1 MKKIAQLLLLAF
13 GLCSATAY
21 ASVNLES
28 YMGGDGVMAKADAK
42 DVLSAVFLHNINQ
55 LDNVDTEVAKLVR
68 MSDINIAFI
77 YVGRLEDHFS
87 TEIYTLILDKRWN
100 VVDGALLGYQ
110 GDPILMEIAAP
121 QNDVAYRTDDTQTY
135 KINGDTIKVMRTYQ
149 FNSTATGGD
158 YFIKE
163 GTVYNN
169 LLIRKDGKLVPL
181 PVEATAIL
189 TEGDANYLSESH
201 KQPTKTTTKGEF
213 DGYGMNMMRIS
224 QTPISATLDMARLNK
239 DAASVKN
246 ARKNSNDKRVHIK
259 AALSAQWI
267 INTGLREGD
276 DFLTWIA
283 QHPEEEHF
291 TPLLLETLRESG
303 MGEAEWLQQKVK
315 ALKDKKA
322 RKWWQ
327 TWMTDNQVNPD

>member
-1 MKKIAQLLLLAF
+1 MKQILNLLLLALLLAWTP
-13 GLCSATAY
+13 GHAA
-21 ASVNLES
+21 VNIEK
-28 YMGGDGVMAKADAK
+28 YMGGDGVVDKADAK
-42 DVLSAVFLHNINQ
+42 EMLSSVFLHNINQ
-55 LDNVDTEVAKLVR
+55 LDNVDTEVAKLVKLT
-68 MSDINIAFI
+68 SFNIAFI
-77 YVGRLEDHFS
+77 YVGRLEDFS
-87 TEIYTLILDKRWN
+87 TEIYTLILDKQWN
-100 VVDGALLGYQ
+100 VIDGALLGYL

-135 KINGDTIKVMRTYQ
+135 KLNGDTIKVMRTYQ
-149 FNSTATGGD
+149 FYSTAKGGD
-158 YFIKE
+158 YFTKD
-163 GTVYNN
+163 GTVYSN
-169 LLIRKDGKLVPL
+169 LLIRQDGKLVPL

-201 KQPTKTTTKGEF
+201 KLPTKTLTKGEF

-224 QTPISATLDMARLNK
+224 QTPISATLNMERLNK

-246 ARKNSNDKRVHIK
+246 ARKNSEDKRVHTK
-259 AALSAQWI
+259 AALAAQWI

-283 QHPEEEHF
+283 QHPKEEHF

-327 TWMTDNQVNPD
+327 TWMTENQVNLD